1 MQLRRIFSVII
12 LCLLMQSCSSPKMS
26 QELQLGKTLYAAGEY
41 KPAFRQLLPLAADG
55 KAEAQYAV
63 GYMYYYGYGVAQD
76 SESGL
81 FWMTKSA
88 TQNYAPAIAA
98 LGMLDRREP
107 LPSHSQPLYKGEE
120 PPIRKSQNIA
130 PHQPCIQPETTDREN
145 DVLRTLPVRR
155 SIPREN
161 LSQATTRKPLLNT
174 PAIPASSYAL
184 QLRGA
189 YDLNVIKRL
198 RDSLAL
204 DQTSQIWRMH
214 QDGKDWYVLTYGKY
228 HSITDATLALD
239 RLPAKLQ
246 ELGPWVRGT
255 SGLEII
261 SR

>member
-1 MQLRRIFSVII
+1 MLFRRIFSVII
-12 LCLLMQSCSSPKMS
+12 LCLFMQSCSSPKMS
-26 QELQLGKTLYAAGEY
+26 QELQLGKTLYAAGDY

-76 SESGL
+76 TESGL

-88 TQNYAPAIAA
+88 TQNYAPAISA
-98 LGMLDRREP
+98 LGMLARKEP
-107 LPSHSQPLYKGEE
+107 HSSPSQPLYKGEE
-120 PPIRKSQNIA
+120 PIRKPRNI
-130 PHQPCIQPETTDREN
+130 PSHQPCIQPETPEREN
-145 DVLRTLPVRR
+145 DVLRTLPVRSPVSR
-155 SIPREN
+155 DT
-161 LSQATTRKPLLNT
+161 LSQSPVRKPLLNT
-174 PAIPASSYAL
+174 PAIPTSSYAL

-189 YDLNVIKRL
+189 YDLNVIKKL
-198 RDSLAL
+198 RDRLAL
-204 DQTSQIWRMH
+204 QETSQIWRMR

-255 SGLEII
+255 SGLETI